1 MKKAREN
8 KDPEMRNNKDPQRR
22 KAMEMKNTN
31 REVNDSKDPR

>member
-22 KAMEMKNTN
+22 KAMERKNTN
-31 REVNDSKDPR
+31 REVRDSKNP